1 VGREHN
7 GWIGM
12 IRPGG
17 KYVEP
22 IALDRNLP
30 ALVSQPDKFSIKII
44 SNLSFIPGNGFNVD
58 ELSGERDCVHAGE
71 NSKADALSP
80 DPCPLNFESNP
91 LSIEQESE
99 SDSWQR
105 VS

>member
-22 IALDRNLP
+22 VALDRNLP
-30 ALVSQPDKFSIKII
+30 ALVSQADKFPIKII
-44 SNLSFIPGNGFNVD
+44 SSLSFIPGNGFNVD

-71 NSKADALSP
+71 NSKADVPKARIP
-80 DPCPLNFESNP
+80 VP
-91 LSIEQESE
+91 
-99 SDSWQR
+99 
-105 VS
+105 